1 MTANKTTIS
10 KDSNENWHQT
20 DTLTFQMHTGYFF
33 FLNRVQYSFSEMIH
47 HETWLVGY
55 FLSLKRKSKYSLAS
69 DMFLC
74 ILHTMYVPR
83 LLNLL
88 LMYSMLW
95 ILWFRAN
102 TIFLVLKEIIFF
114 SFIYFER
121 NDVDKGR
128 YSEPLLVEQGLNLA
142 ALHRNMRHMDKG
154 ERGPSR
160 RWPRFGFS
168 FLLDTQW
175 FTQPSS
181 HRTASMK
188 GHFKVNIPVHITHI

>member
-1 MTANKTTIS
+1 MCRTDVQPSVLIENKCIFKMIAHVLQQKLLRSMGYLKKECQTVGYIQMTANKTTIS

-102 TIFLVLKEIIFF
+102 TIFLVLK
-114 SFIYFER
+114 
-121 NDVDKGR
+121 
-128 YSEPLLVEQGLNLA
+128 
-142 ALHRNMRHMDKG
+142 
-154 ERGPSR
+154 
-160 RWPRFGFS
+160 
-168 FLLDTQW
+168 
-175 FTQPSS
+175 
-181 HRTASMK
+181 
-188 GHFKVNIPVHITHI
+188 